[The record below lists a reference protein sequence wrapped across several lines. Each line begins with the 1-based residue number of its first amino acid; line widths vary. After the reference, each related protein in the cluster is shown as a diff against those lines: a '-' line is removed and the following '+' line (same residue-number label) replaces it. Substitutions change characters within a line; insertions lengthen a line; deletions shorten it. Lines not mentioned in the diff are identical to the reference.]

1 MENRPV
7 IKISLFSR
15 LVMIYNDNEII
26 LSDYLGKQL
35 LILLEMLIYYRQ
47 NAFSNDLIIEA
58 IWSHHKNPRNA
69 MKYSI
74 HRLRMKLVEIPGL
87 ENLDF
92 IVTAANGYI
101 LNPAYTYQVDCEE
114 FFKLHQVLKNKK
126 INQETELT
134 ALKLIYLYQGQ
145 IYQSPKIQW
154 AIYINDFC
162 KKIYLYY
169 VEILCE
175 YFLEQEK
182 YTCIIRITQH
192 AAAMVPEYEKAYY
205 YHFKALISQQ
215 KFHEAR
221 EYYDVTIKQY
231 AQKYKLTLNQEFREL
246 FHQLML
252 NNKKTTAIDDIYT
265 ELLTVKQRDNTFFC
279 EFDVFEYIFEKAIRD
294 QKRYHLSYYLI
305 LFSLESYP
313 ENQEMKIMLKLKK
326 IIFKTMRS
334 TDSFTR
340 INELQ
345 FLTLITCNEEEDV
358 HTIAQRVI
366 QRFYRVNTSS
376 LVKIGYSIKKV

>member
-1 MENRPV
+1 MRQEDNKRGGVDLENRPV

-126 INQETELT
+126 
-134 ALKLIYLYQGQ
+134 
-145 IYQSPKIQW
+145 
-154 AIYINDFC
+154 
-162 KKIYLYY
+162 
-169 VEILCE
+169 
-175 YFLEQEK
+175 
-182 YTCIIRITQH
+182 
-192 AAAMVPEYEKAYY
+192 
-205 YHFKALISQQ
+205 
-215 KFHEAR
+215 
-221 EYYDVTIKQY
+221 
-231 AQKYKLTLNQEFREL
+231 
-246 FHQLML
+246 
-252 NNKKTTAIDDIYT
+252 
-265 ELLTVKQRDNTFFC
+265 
-279 EFDVFEYIFEKAIRD
+279 
-294 QKRYHLSYYLI
+294 
-305 LFSLESYP
+305 
-313 ENQEMKIMLKLKK
+313 
-326 IIFKTMRS
+326 
-334 TDSFTR
+334 
-340 INELQ
+340 
-345 FLTLITCNEEEDV
+345 
-358 HTIAQRVI
+358 
-366 QRFYRVNTSS
+366 
-376 LVKIGYSIKKV
+376 